1 MILNISVKMK
11 KLLKKESQKD
21 KKTKRDRKAERL
33 TGIDAQR
40 PKPKRQKDRK
50 TERQKV
56 TKTKSN
62 LITQQIN
69 FTLIVKKIIKTK
81 CLGWMNL
88 KNFSFK
94 HLCLLFVLFVFLSF
108 CLSVFCWFF

>member
-1 MILNISVKMK
+1 MA
-11 KLLKKESQKD
+11 E
-21 KKTKRDRKAERL
+21 TK
-33 TGIDAQR
+33 
-40 PKPKRQKDRK
+40 
-50 TERQKV
+50 
-56 TKTKSN
+56 KTKSN

-94 HLCLLFVLFVFLSF
+94 HLYLLFVFLSF
-108 CLSVFCWFF
+108 VGFSDEN